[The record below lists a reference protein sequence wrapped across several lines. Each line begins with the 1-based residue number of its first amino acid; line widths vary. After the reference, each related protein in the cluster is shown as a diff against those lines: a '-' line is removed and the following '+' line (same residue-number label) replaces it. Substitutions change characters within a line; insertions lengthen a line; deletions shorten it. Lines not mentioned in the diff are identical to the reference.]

1 MSRYIC
7 LFLFQLLFITSPVSA
22 HNGAIR
28 GAVYDQQTNQ
38 PLAGA
43 SVLLQDGSKG
53 TTTDEFGVFTF
64 KDLAAGN
71 HTIKISFLGYE
82 SLLREVE
89 VKDGEVASLTLQLA
103 PASLSLSEVAVTGGM
118 PGSSSGSTIGAVD
131 IKLRPTRSAQDML
144 RMVPGLFIAQ
154 HAGGGKAEQIFLR
167 GFDIDH
173 GTDINLSVDGMPVNM
188 VSHAHGQGYSD
199 LHFLIPE
206 TVDKI
211 DFGKGPYYADKG
223 DFTTAGYVGFQTRNA
238 LKNNLVKL
246 EAGQFD
252 TYRAVAML
260 DLLGDKARGRNQ
272 NAYIASE
279 YLFSNG
285 YFQSPQQFNRL
296 NLFGKYSH
304 YLDGNKLLNVSFST
318 FRSKWDASGQI
329 PQRAV
334 AGGMIGRFGA
344 IDDTEGGSTRRSN
357 ANIKLLQVLPDGGT
371 LENQLYFIRYDFEL
385 YSNFTF
391 FLNDPV
397 NGDQIRQKEGRNI
410 FGYQG
415 SYLREGVVM
424 GKRLLSR
431 AGAGVRYDEVQNSE
445 LSRTRG
451 RRFTTAPVS
460 FGDIDQTNAYAF
472 IEENLLLSS
481 GLTLNGGVRVDAFN
495 FVYADGLDSLFRRQ
509 GVTRATVSPKLN
521 LFYDPSPRLRLF
533 VNTGMGF
540 HSNDTRVVVP
550 QNGEQI
556 LPRAYGADVGAVFK
570 PFPRL
575 LLTTSLWRL
584 DLDQEFVYV
593 GDEGIVEPGGKTRR
607 YGADLSVRYQLLNW
621 LYADVDLN
629 YTRPRALG
637 EEKGSDYIPL
647 APSFTS
653 IGGLS
658 YRLKSGLNG
667 SLRYRY
673 LSDRPANEDN
683 SVVAEGYFLA
693 DAVVN
698 YTRPRYELG
707 ISVENLTNASWRE
720 AQFDTG
726 SRLQHEASPVS
737 EIHFTP
743 GTPFFARASLSYF
756 F

>member
-1 MSRYIC
+1 
-7 LFLFQLLFITSPVSA
+7 
-22 HNGAIR
+22 
-28 GAVYDQQTNQ
+28 
-38 PLAGA
+38 
-43 SVLLQDGSKG
+43 
-53 TTTDEFGVFTF
+53 
-64 KDLAAGN
+64 
-71 HTIKISFLGYE
+71 
-82 SLLREVE
+82 
-89 VKDGEVASLTLQLA
+89 
-103 PASLSLSEVAVTGGM
+103 
-118 PGSSSGSTIGAVD
+118 
-131 IKLRPTRSAQDML
+131 
-144 RMVPGLFIAQ
+144 
-154 HAGGGKAEQIFLR
+154 
-167 GFDIDH
+167 
-173 GTDINLSVDGMPVNM
+173 
-188 VSHAHGQGYSD
+188 
-199 LHFLIPE
+199 
-206 TVDKI
+206 
-211 DFGKGPYYADKG
+211 
-223 DFTTAGYVGFQTRNA
+223 
-238 LKNNLVKL
+238 
-246 EAGQFD
+246 
-252 TYRAVAML
+252 ML
-260 DLLGDKARGRNQ
+260 DLLGDKAKGRNQ
-272 NAYIASE
+272 NAYLASE

-318 FRSKWDASGQI
+318 FSSKWDASGQI

-334 AGGMIGRFGA
+334 SGGMIGRFGA

-391 FLNDPV
+391 FLNDPIS
-397 NGDQIRQKEGRNI
+397 GDQIRQKEGRNL

-415 SYLREGVVM
+415 AYLREGEVM

-431 AGAGVRYDEVQNSE
+431 AGVGVRYDEVQNSE

-451 RRFTTAPVS
+451 RRFTTAPIS

-509 GVTRATVSPKLN
+509 GVTKATVSPKLN
-521 LFYDPSPRLRLF
+521 LFYDPNPRLRLF

-556 LPRAYGADVGAVFK
+556 LPKAYGADVGVVFK

-575 LLTTSLWRL
+575 LLTTALWRL
-584 DLDQEFVYV
+584 NLDQEFVYV
-593 GDEGIVEPGGKTRR
+593 GDEGVVEPGGKTRR

-621 LYADVDLN
+621 LYADVDVN

-647 APSFTS
+647 APTFTS

-667 SLRYRY
+667 SFRYRY
-673 LSDRPANEDN
+673 LSDRPASADN
-683 SVVAEGYFLA
+683 SVIAEGYFLM

-707 ISVENLTNASWRE
+707 ISVENLTNTSWRE
-720 AQFDTG
+720 AQFDTE
-726 SRLQHEASPVS
+726 SRLQHEEVPVS

-743 GTPFFARASLSYF
+743 GTPFFVRASLSYF